1 MKLFRSILSGIS
13 VHNKIIIVFALVAGL
28 FFMLLNMG
36 SNFVIDLIISE
47 SLDNQVNYKLEQVT
61 KNFDNEFLHISN
73 TLDNFVIDETVEAYI
88 LRDRNGGDARNEE
101 QLDYISGLFRI
112 LETSVDSFEFLSVMD
127 DEGTVLRYGN
137 AYDKQIDVFESEIQ
151 RDIYNRQ
158 DLGKLI
164 IKYGMRF
171 SKDKYGVEKRITF
184 ISKKYRINNRVVVLN
199 LGLDE
204 EMFLQALIQ
213 KDADDCDGVLIVD
226 ENMEYIF
233 RSNEGL
239 LEDIS
244 AEALCSQLETSFRA
258 EDSGDEIYISGKKSY
273 MTGDSYFYALNKTKT
288 VEKYTVFKSYNIVFA
303 IIVLLICIAVVRY
316 TVKKLIR
323 YLMRFSDSIDELE
336 SEITAS
342 DVDSNLHIDSLE
354 RVKDVYAQMLGKIQ
368 RMMQYIRNREREL
381 GVIEKQN
388 LQHQIN
394 PHFLYNSIMVIQM
407 MSEINGDE
415 EVSEMTTILGRIL
428 RYGLSIENEGM
439 VRLRDELENVDEYIS
454 FMNYRLNYE
463 IAVHKEYEEA
473 LLDAAIPRMTM
484 QPIVENCF
492 VHGNIG
498 SVPGGE
504 IRLEA
509 FEKDGLLCI
518 RITDNGEGVEN
529 IAKNKTGIG
538 LKNVEKRLQLCFGK
552 HAALKLESTLG
563 TGTQVM
569 IDIPMKK
576 EEDL

>member
-1 MKLFRSILSGIS
+1 MKLFRNILSGIS
-13 VHNKIIIVFALVAGL
+13 VHNKVIIVFALVAGL
-28 FFMLLNMG
+28 FFMLLNIG

-88 LRDRNGGDARNEE
+88 LGIRDGDAERNEE
-101 QLDYISGLFRI
+101 QMDYISGLFRI
-112 LETSVDSFEFLSVMD
+112 LENSVNSFEFLSVMD
-127 DEGTVLRYGN
+127 DEGTILRYGN
-137 AYDKQIDVFESEIQ
+137 AYDKQIDFFENEIQ
-151 RDIYNRQ
+151 RDIYNRA
-158 DLGKLI
+158 DLGKLK
-164 IKYGMRF
+164 IKYGMSF

-199 LGLDE
+199 IGLDE
-204 EMFLQALIQ
+204 EKFLQTLIQ
-213 KDADDCDGVLIVD
+213 QDAEDCDGVLIVD
-226 ENMEYIF
+226 ENREIVF

-239 LEDIS
+239 LSEVS
-244 AEALCSQLETSFRA
+244 AETLFSQLDTTFRA
-258 EDSGDEIYISGKKSY
+258 EDEGDEIYISGKKSY
-273 MTGDSYFYALNKTKT
+273 LTSESYFYALNKTKT
-288 VEKYTVFKSYNIVFA
+288 VGKYTAFKSYNIVFA
-303 IIVLLICIAVVRY
+303 IIVLLICIVIVRY

-323 YLMRFSDSIDELE
+323 YLLRFSDSIDELE

-381 GVIEKQN
+381 GIIEKQN

-454 FMNYRLNYE
+454 FMNYRLSYE
-463 IAVHKEYEEA
+463 IEVHKDYEDT
-473 LLDAAIPRMTM
+473 LLDAVIPRMTM

-504 IRLEA
+504 IRIEA
-509 FEKDGLLCI
+509 YARDGLLCI
-518 RITDNGEGVEN
+518 RITDNGEGIEN
-529 IAKNKTGIG
+529 REKNKRGIG
-538 LKNVEKRLQLCFGK
+538 LKNVEKRLRLCFGK
-552 HAALKLESTLG
+552 DAVLSLESIVNR
-563 TGTQVM
+563 GTQVR